1 MGGTSYRLIQ
11 PLHKSPLLTCSR
23 SDFIDRDSGTFPLS
37 HVILGGEVLYDLDDY
52 IMSLKMPWEVK
63 QIAAALRSITENAFR
78 DRYFWI
84 DQEDY
89 DGFSIG
95 DEGYEYTW
103 SWFQEVREL
112 SDRAADAG
120 RHVLLQRQLGIH
132 L

>member
-1 MGGTSYRLIQ
+1 
-11 PLHKSPLLTCSR
+11 
-23 SDFIDRDSGTFPLS
+23 
-37 HVILGGEVLYDLDDY
+37 
-52 IMSLKMPWEVK
+52 MPWEVK

-112 SDRAADAG
+112 YDRAADAG

-132 L
+132 LLLYGRLNSNIESLLTRSYQLPPMRLI